1 MFNIGPLELI
11 VILVVAL
18 LVVGPQKLP
27 ELGRSIGRGVRE
39 FRRAQE
45 EIQRTLHLSLDDDE
59 PPTRPMSAVDAATSA
74 NCDGP
79 HAGSTPSED
88 VADVEPAAEDADA
101 TPKRSG
107 TEDVARAL
115 GRGLAELRRAKEEL
129 QNSFRVDVDDD
140 GGGDDGS
147 RTG

>member
-1 MFNIGPLELI
+1 MFNIGPLELV
-11 VILVVAL
+11 VILIVAL

-45 EIQRTLHLSLDDDE
+45 EIQRTLRLSLDDGGE
-59 PPTRPMSAVDAATSA
+59 PPTRPMRAVDAAPSA
-74 NCDGP
+74 NGDGP
-79 HAGSTPSED
+79 HAGATPSED
-88 VADVEPAAEDADA
+88 VADEDPASGNAEAGP
-101 TPKRSG
+101 TRSG

-129 QNSFRVDVDDD
+129 QNSFRLDVDDGDD
-140 GGGDDGS
+140 GDGS